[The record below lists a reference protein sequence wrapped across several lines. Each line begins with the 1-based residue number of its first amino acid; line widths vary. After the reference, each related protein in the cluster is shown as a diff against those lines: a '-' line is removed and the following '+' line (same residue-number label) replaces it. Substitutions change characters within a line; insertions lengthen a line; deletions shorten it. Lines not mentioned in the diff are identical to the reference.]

1 MATQRLGDV
10 GNAKLKSRIAL
21 GGTNEEEGEI
31 PNNEKID
38 FAVQRKKARYNA
50 AEMTNDKAMRRRCE
64 DGI

>member
-38 FAVQRKKARYNA
+38 FAVQRKKARYHRGFVNA
-50 AEMTNDKAMRRRCE
+50 GARLQSVKC
-64 DGI
+64 